1 MDTFN
6 YKSTRNISPSIS
18 MGQRF
23 ISKCI
28 AARVCFE
35 EAITSGGSAINRGCS
50 LPDRCAVPLC
60 QMRSTRNSMGGE
72 EKSEGGGGGGL
83 AENRYKMTIYV
94 PCPVIYHPRAR
105 NFQLREEQIKTPS
118 YPWLWLE
125 ASTCDLLASLSLSLS
140 LSAKLKRNDFAGGET
155 CHRGSLTWVEKQF
168 VGISVGLIEYIF
180 RKACCVTPDHGTI
193 FYPRVNEPARSEN
206 WKRCYYPSDQ
216 VIEFFNRIVSVFL

>member
-35 EAITSGGSAINRGCS
+35 ETITSGGSAINRGCS

-72 EKSEGGGGGGL
+72 EKSEGGSGGGL

-118 YPWLWLE
+118 HPWLWLE
-125 ASTCDLLASLSLSLS
+125 ASTCDLPASLSLFLF
-140 LSAKLKRNDFAGGET
+140 LRNW
-155 CHRGSLTWVEKQF
+155 S
-168 VGISVGLIEYIF
+168 
-180 RKACCVTPDHGTI
+180 GTI
-193 FYPRVNEPARSEN
+193 LQGGRNVSPWLPYLGGKAIRGDIGGINRV
-206 WKRCYYPSDQ
+206 Y
-216 VIEFFNRIVSVFL
+216 F